1 MSELERPAWMKP
13 EKGTAKAERRATK
26 RGRRATETTHKD
38 SVRHRDHKRCRFPL
52 CGCYRRRLRLEVS
65 HDRHK
70 GIGGNPKGDRS
81 LPPGLILMCWHR
93 HQTGAFSRHKMTIRN
108 VYLTDEGNDG
118 PVAWE
123 IKRTEFLDELAIAV
137 YRRNDQKA
145 RELIAYLELLHP
157 EDWIE
162 LAREESIQRL
172 EPLQSWQRE
181 ALEFLARMEV

>member
-1 MSELERPAWMKP
+1 MSGTPMWKP
-13 EKGTAKAERRATK
+13 EKGTATKERRATK
-26 RGRRATETTHKD
+26 RGRRATETTNKE

-52 CGCYRRRLRLEVS
+52 CGCFRRRLRLEVS

-93 HQTGAFSRHKMTIRN
+93 HQSGAFSRHRMTIRN
-108 VYLTDEGNDG
+108 VYLTDQGNDG

-123 IKRTEFLDELAIAV
+123 VKRAELLEQLEDAKA
-137 YRRNDQKA
+137 RRNDQVA
-145 RELIAYLELLHP
+145 IELLSWFYLFKG
-157 EDWIE
+157 EEWIE
-162 LAREESIQRL
+162 VAREERIQQL
-172 EPLQSWQRE
+172 MPLAAWQRM